1 MMRQLRAGCQ
11 HVGLFIKCTPNI
23 LCKSSR
29 RTGGAGWADVW
40 KRHHFAWEYKGKRAD
55 LDAAF
60 DQLRQYCQRSPE
72 KSVILDRTS
81 TTTCRGCMSEH
92 RRQEPVWTSVRG
104 AGVKAVSPAERGR
117 SEATRLDV
125 GEHTRTLLA

>member
-1 MMRQLRAGCQ
+1 MKEQKIAQVARRRHSRTRAA
-11 HVGLFIKCTPNI
+11 
-23 LCKSSR
+23 
-29 RTGGAGWADVW
+29 GG
-40 KRHHFAWEYKGKRAD
+40 RAD
-55 LDAAF
+55 HESRGAF
-60 DQLRQYCQRSPE
+60 ASDLKLVFRSIRVGTLGVSAVAR
-72 KSVILDRTS
+72 KSVILDGTS